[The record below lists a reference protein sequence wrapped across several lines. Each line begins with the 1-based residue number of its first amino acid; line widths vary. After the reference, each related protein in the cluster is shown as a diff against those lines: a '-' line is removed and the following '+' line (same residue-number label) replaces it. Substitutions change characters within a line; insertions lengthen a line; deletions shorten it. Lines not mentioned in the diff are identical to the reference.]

1 MAALSAARG
10 TKSRSLSKKVSYL
23 MKASTDIYAGGLVM
37 IDSNGLAVPAT
48 AEASNQGCV
57 GVATE
62 SVTSTASGNERVIV
76 QEGIFLMDAASL
88 AQSAV
93 GAKVYA
99 SDDQTVDETQ
109 GSQEPL
115 AGICAEFVSSTSA
128 WIEVSL
134 TNSKL

>member
-10 TKSRSLSKKVSYL
+10 TKSRSLGKKVSYL

-48 AEASNQGCV
+48 AEASNQGCC

-62 SVTSTASGNERVIV
+62 SVSSTASGNERVIV
-76 QEGIFLMDAASL
+76 QEGIFLMGAASL

-93 GAKVYA
+93 GGKVYA
-99 SDDQTVDETQ
+99 SDDQTCDETQ
-109 GSQEPL
+109 GSNEPL
-115 AGICAEFVSSTSA
+115 AGICAEYVSATSA